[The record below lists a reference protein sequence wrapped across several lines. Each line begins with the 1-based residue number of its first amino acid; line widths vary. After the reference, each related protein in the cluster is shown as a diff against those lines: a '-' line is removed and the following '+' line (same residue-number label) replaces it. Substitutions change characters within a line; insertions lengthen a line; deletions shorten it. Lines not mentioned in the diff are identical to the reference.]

1 MYSIAKKAIILA
13 ITLIIISKASFA
25 ESLYDESEKTCL
37 AKVIYHETRGEPL
50 SGKKGV
56 AKVVLNRKSDK
67 HFPKTVCSIVN
78 EVTVRRGRKVCQFSW
93 VCTRPKIKWGSAEWK
108 NSLELS
114 NDILSNKVSLPDF
127 GSNVLFFRSIYCRRG
142 FGRGNY
148 KLVSKLGKTNFYTK
162 KIA

>member
-13 ITLIIISKASFA
+13 ILIIISKASFA
-25 ESLYDESEKTCL
+25 ESLIDESEKTCL

-78 EVTVRRGRKVCQFSW
+78 EVTVHKGRKVCQFSW

-127 GSNVLFFRSIYCRRG
+127 GLNVLFFRSIYCRKG
-142 FGRGNY
+142 FGKGNY
-148 KLVSKLGKTNFYTK
+148 RLVSKLGKTNFYTK
-162 KIA
+162 KMA

>member
-13 ITLIIISKASFA
+13 ILIIISKASFA
-25 ESLYDESEKTCL
+25 ESLIDESEKTCL

-78 EVTVRRGRKVCQFSW
+78 EVTVHKGRKVCQFSW

-127 GSNVLFFRSIYCRRG
+127 GSNVLFFRSIYCRKG

>member
-1 MYSIAKKAIILA
+1 MYSITKKAIILA
-13 ITLIIISKASFA
+13 ILIIISKASFA
-25 ESLYDESEKTCL
+25 ESLIDESEKTCL
-37 AKVIYHETRGEPL
+37 AKVIYNETRGEPL

-67 HFPKTVCSIVN
+67 HFPKTICSVVN
-78 EVTVRRGRKVCQFSW
+78 EITTRKGRKVCQFSW
-93 VCTRPKIKWGSAEWK
+93 VCTRPKIKWGSTEWK

-114 NDILSNKVSLPDF
+114 NDILNNKVSLPDF
-127 GSNVLFFRSIYCRRG
+127 GSNVLFFRSINCRRG
-142 FGRGNY
+142 FGKGNY

>member
-1 MYSIAKKAIILA
+1 MYSITKKAIILA
-13 ITLIIISKASFA
+13 ILIIIPKASFA
-25 ESLYDESEKTCL
+25 ESLIDESEKTCL
-37 AKVIYHETRGEPL
+37 AKVIYNETRGEPL

-67 HFPKTVCSIVN
+67 HFPKTICNVVN
-78 EVTVRRGRKVCQFSW
+78 QVAINSSGRKVCQFSW
-93 VCTRPKIKWGSAEWK
+93 VCTRPKIKLGSAEWK
-108 NSLELS
+108 SSLKLS
-114 NDILSNKVSLPDF
+114 NDILNNKVSLPDF
-127 GSNVLFFRSIYCRRG
+127 GSDVLFFRSINCRRG

>member
-13 ITLIIISKASFA
+13 ILIIISKASFA
-25 ESLYDESEKTCL
+25 ESLIDESEKTCL

-78 EVTVRRGRKVCQFSW
+78 EVTVHKGRKVCQFSW

>member
-13 ITLIIISKASFA
+13 ILIIISKASFA

-78 EVTVRRGRKVCQFSW
+78 EVTVHKGRKVCQFSW

-127 GSNVLFFRSIYCRRG
+127 GSNVLFFRSIYCRKG

-162 KIA
+162 KMA

>member
-1 MYSIAKKAIILA
+1 MYSITKKAIILA
-13 ITLIIISKASFA
+13 ILIKIPKASFA
-25 ESLYDESEKTCL
+25 ESLIDESEKTCL

-50 SGKKGV
+50 SGQKGV

-67 HFPKTVCSIVN
+67 HFPKTVCGVVN
-78 EVTVRRGRKVCQFSW
+78 ETTTNKGRKVCQFSW
-93 VCTRPKIKWGSAEWK
+93 VCTRPKIKWGSANWK
-108 NSLELS
+108 HSLALS
-114 NDILSNKVSLPDF
+114 EDILTGKTTLPDF
-127 GSNVLFFRSIYCRRG
+127 GSNVLFFRSINCRRG

>member
-13 ITLIIISKASFA
+13 ILIIISKASFA

-78 EVTVRRGRKVCQFSW
+78 EVTVHKGRKVCQFSW

-127 GSNVLFFRSIYCRRG
+127 GSNVLFFRSIYCRKG

-148 KLVSKLGKTNFYTK
+148 RLVSKLGKTNFYTK

>member
-13 ITLIIISKASFA
+13 ILIIISKASFA
-25 ESLYDESEKTCL
+25 ESLIDESEKTCL

-78 EVTVRRGRKVCQFSW
+78 EVTVHKGRKVCQFSW

-127 GSNVLFFRSIYCRRG
+127 GSNVLFFRSIYCRKG
-142 FGRGNY
+142 FGKGNY
-148 KLVSKLGKTNFYTK
+148 RLVSKLGKTNFYTK
-162 KIA
+162 KMA

>member
-13 ITLIIISKASFA
+13 ILIIISKASFA

-127 GSNVLFFRSIYCRRG
+127 GSNVLFFRSIYCRKG

-148 KLVSKLGKTNFYTK
+148 RLVSKLGKTNFYTK
-162 KIA
+162 KMA

>member
-13 ITLIIISKASFA
+13 ILIIISKASFA

-78 EVTVRRGRKVCQFSW
+78 EVTVHKGRKVCQFSW

-127 GSNVLFFRSIYCRRG
+127 GSNVLFFRSIYCRKG